1 LSSTGTVKQL
11 TPSTVVITH
20 DDQHFSNITELE
32 YDKYYVT
39 HPMKPTQLFD
49 LQDLDKIDEFQII
62 ELQSLVTKLG
72 AKSFSCSVLKEK
84 TKTSNNNS
92 NMNIHGSVSKTV
104 SSDADINISSFEEE
118 YENKFTQ
125 YNWTAQGQQS
135 SDTKEILMDSLL

>member
-1 LSSTGTVKQL
+1 MSSTGTVKQL

-84 TKTSNNNS
+84 TKISKKNMKINLHSTIGLHKVNS
-92 NMNIHGSVSKTV
+92 HLIQKR
-104 SSDADINISSFEEE
+104 F
-118 YENKFTQ
+118 
-125 YNWTAQGQQS
+125 
-135 SDTKEILMDSLL
+135 